1 MKPILAL
8 LRPRHDDGVDRL
20 MLLVLAIS
28 HLAIWSGGVPR
39 EGIGVALGVTLG
51 VAVSLVFLARRFGGL
66 WPARWAIALAMVATV
81 GWSIQ
86 VSGGRPAA
94 HAQVYAALSLLLFYR
109 DPRLILGSAG
119 LFIGHHL
126 LFSALQARGL
136 PVDLLR
142 GSVEVPPAWL
152 HLGTIGL
159 QAALLA
165 SLAWREQLAA
175 RESRELEVLIQA
187 MGREGRIRL
196 ALDVIRAETPAG
208 KRLQQVQ
215 QRMAA
220 AMVEVRSAGR
230 LIAEAAERVAQG
242 SNDLLRR
249 TDQTA
254 SGLKDSSVCLDQIGV
269 IVQNNTEASSE
280 AQAMSTRAA
289 AMADGGN
296 RLVAEVVRNMEAI
309 EASSRRI
316 HEITAVIDSI
326 AFQTNI
332 LALNAAVEAARA
344 GDQGRGFAVVAG
356 EVRALAQRSA
366 AAAREIKTLISE
378 SVSTVAQG
386 TQLVNGAGSTMTEL
400 VTSVRR
406 VGELFQSMMADTSE
420 QVQGLHTVSES
431 IGSLS
436 QTTQQNVSVAED
448 AEQAAADLRGQAER
462 LAAVLESFRLPE
474 EMPGGFSVAPPAA
487 GGPGAGVPAAPPPA
501 ARPAAAPPAAQAA
514 RAKAAAPAAPT
525 AGQGVVEYF

>member
-1 MKPILAL
+1 MNRIFAL
-8 LRPRHDDGVDRL
+8 LRPRQDDDVDRL
-20 MLLVLAIS
+20 MLIVLAIC

-39 EGIGVALGVTLG
+39 EGIGPALGVTLG
-51 VAVSLVFLARRFGGL
+51 MAVPLVIVTKRFAGR
-66 WPARWAIALAMVATV
+66 WQARWVIALAMVITV
-81 GWSIQ
+81 GWAIQ

-109 DPRLILGSAG
+109 DPRLILGAAG

-126 LFSALQARGL
+126 LFAVLQARGL

-142 GSVEVPPAWL
+142 GSVEAPPAWL
-152 HLGTIGL
+152 HLGLVGL
-159 QAALLA
+159 QAAMLA

-196 ALDVIRAETPAG
+196 ALGVIRAETPAG
-208 KRLQQVQ
+208 QRLQQVQ

-400 VTSVRR
+400 VSSVRR
-406 VGELFQSMMADTSE
+406 VGELFQSMMADTTE
-420 QVQGLHTVSES
+420 QIQGLHTVSES

-436 QTTQQNVSVAED
+436 HTTQQNVAVAED
-448 AEQAAADLRGQAER
+448 AEQAAADLRAQAER

-474 EMPGGFSVAPPAA
+474 EAAA
-487 GGPGAGVPAAPPPA
+487 GTPSLPSAVRGPAS
-501 ARPAAAPPAAQAA
+501 
-514 RAKAAAPAAPT
+514 AAPAMPPKATKSTVTP
-525 AGQGVVEYF
+525 AKPRAAVAQASGQGVVEYF